1 MNASVVDD
9 RASRLTTVT
18 AKQQQSKPTLMV
30 IDGHSLAFRAFYA
43 LPVDSFVNNEG
54 QHTNAIHGFVSMLLS
69 LLRDE
74 NPSHL
79 AVAFDAGSKSFRNRE
94 YPEYKAGR
102 QETPPEFR
110 GQIALLQQVLDTM
123 GITWLQKDDFEA
135 DDILATLA
143 HEGER
148 DGYQVLVVSGDRDA
162 IQLVNDKTT
171 LLYPAVQGVSKLTR
185 YTPEKV
191 AEKYGVGPERYSD
204 LAAMVGEKAD
214 NLPGVPK
221 VGPKTAAKWLNQ
233 YGSLDAILEHD
244 AELTGKVGESFRE
257 HRENAI
263 RNRKLNQ
270 LLTDVELS
278 VAPDGLEIEPV
289 DVDGVRELFT
299 RLQFRTLQDRV
310 LKLAAERDG
319 TATSRATHPAAELP
333 VHRELSAEQLR
344 AWFAEQEDTC
354 PLGIGVELVFGADT
368 AGNTTLLQ
376 AGLGGG
382 DSAVVVAE
390 PETLAVVSQWLAADS
405 PKTFFTAKPQL
416 RQAIKAGISIGGAL
430 NDGRIAAFLGNP
442 VGVPKR
448 LAELVLRELGE
459 TLPESAPE
467 TLLDADEVGAD
478 AGSIGADAWFIRRA
492 TEAAV
497 ASLPEP
503 TRPVFSEIEV
513 PLIPVLAQ
521 MEDAGIAI
529 DTELLTELSSEQAE
543 RAAEFEQQAFD
554 AIDGERINLAS
565 PKQLQTVLF
574 DKLGMPKTRRTKT
587 GYSTDAESLESLEL
601 KSPHPFLG
609 ALRGYRDWTKLR
621 QMTESL
627 RKSVAADGRIH
638 TTYLQTGAATGRL
651 ASADPN
657 LQNIPIRS
665 SEGQRIRSAFIAGE
679 GYSQL
684 LTADYSQIEMRIMA
698 HLSQDRDLI
707 DAFVR
712 GEDTHRFVGSRVFGV
727 APEDVDP
734 EMRTK
739 VKAMSYGLVYG
750 LSPFGLSK
758 QLGIP
763 VAEAK
768 ALVAGYFERFG
779 RVRDYLRGSVE
790 QAAKDGYTQTLF
802 GRRRPFGDLNSTNRV
817 ARENAQRAALNA
829 PIQGTAADII
839 KIAMIHISER
849 MAREQLQSK
858 LLLQVHDELIFEVA
872 PGESERLEQLVRDE
886 MGSAADLDVPL
897 SVSVGHGKNWQEAGH

>member
-1 MNASVVDD
+1 M
-9 RASRLTTVT
+9 TT
-18 AKQQQSKPTLMV
+18 KQQQPKPTLMV

-43 LPVDSFVNNEG
+43 LPVDSFVNSEG

-110 GQIALLQQVLDTM
+110 GQIELLQQALEAM
-123 GITWLQKDDFEA
+123 GIIWLQKEDFEA

-143 HEGER
+143 HAGER

-162 IQLVNDKTT
+162 IQLVNDETT

-233 YGSLDAILEHD
+233 YGSLEGILEHD

-257 HRENAI
+257 HRDNAI

-270 LLTDVELS
+270 LLNDVELG
-278 VAPDGLEIEPV
+278 VEPDGLEIAPV
-289 DVDGVRELFT
+289 DVDAVRELFT

-310 LKLAAERDG
+310 LKLATERDG
-319 TATSRATHPAAELP
+319 AAVSRAAHPAAELT
-333 VHRELSAEQLR
+333 VHRDLSADKLR
-344 AWFAEQEDTC
+344 EWIADQEPGC

-368 AGNTTLLQ
+368 EGNTTLLQ
-376 AGLGGG
+376 AGLGGD
-382 DSAVVVAE
+382 DSA
-390 PETLAVVSQWLAADS
+390 AVVSEPEALSIVVEWLATET

-416 RQAIKAGISIGGAL
+416 RQAIDAEIVIDGPI
-430 NDGRIAAFLGNP
+430 NDGRVAAFLGNP

-467 TLLDADEVGAD
+467 TLLDADEVGDSVD

-503 TRPVFSEIEV
+503 TKPVFTDIEV

-521 MEDAGIAI
+521 MESSGIAI
-529 DTELLTELSSEQAE
+529 DTELLAELSREQGE
-543 RAAEFEQQAFD
+543 RAAEFEQQAFA

-565 PKQLQTVLF
+565 PKQLQAVLF

-665 SEGQRIRSAFIAGE
+665 PEGQRIRSAFIAGE
-679 GYSQL
+679 GYSEL

-839 KIAMIHISER
+839 KIAMIRISER
-849 MAREQLQSK
+849 MAREQLQSN

-872 PGESERLEQLVRDE
+872 AGESERLEQLVRDE

-897 SVSVGHGKNWQEAGH
+897 DVSVGRGKNWQEAGH